1 MNELT
6 MTCANHA
13 LQPPWLLT
21 RRAALRLQPLR
32 PVCWVAELGS
42 LVGRTLM
49 RIVGFCLIVC
59 YISGCATSQS
69 RQESPGFRNRL
80 STNQVAD
87 VRQKIQLLRPGMT
100 SDEALAA
107 LGLSA
112 YRGKLLVQASGPANH
127 SSMSYLLRDG
137 HGLLLVCDYTRHT
150 NGIVIRA
157 ELDGERW
164 PNQQPQ

>member
-1 MNELT
+1 MS
-6 MTCANHA
+6 APKA
-13 LQPPWLLT
+13 
-21 RRAALRLQPLR
+21 
-32 PVCWVAELGS
+32 
-42 LVGRTLM
+42 GR
-49 RIVGFCLIVC
+49 GF
-59 YISGCATSQS
+59 ATQNLSA
-69 RQESPGFRNRL
+69 ESPGFRNRL

-87 VRQKIQLLRPGMT
+87 VRQKIQLLRAGMT
-100 SDEALAA
+100 RDEALAA

-127 SSMSYLLRDG
+127 SSMSYHLRDG
-137 HGLLLVCDYTRHT
+137 HGLLLACDYTGHT